1 MLFSKVYEN
10 NFNISKNKI
19 FNFYF
24 STFQIYA
31 VSSWDSSVHDSEL
44 LNRVTSSNDRIYLIV
59 KVVVRLSHPAYMEL
73 VLRKRVC
80 INIYNSLS
88 FTSLTGK
95 LKQKITGT
103 VSVTQNLSLRITSR
117 LWHSL
122 CVPGN
127 VKEIKCIAQVALLK
141 VNFMLT

>member
-1 MLFSKVYEN
+1 M
-10 NFNISKNKI
+10 
-19 FNFYF
+19 
-24 STFQIYA
+24 
-31 VSSWDSSVHDSEL
+31 HDSEL

-73 VLRKRVC
+73 VLRKRLC

-103 VSVTQNLSLRITSR
+103 VR
-117 LWHSL
+117 L
-122 CVPGN
+122 
-127 VKEIKCIAQVALLK
+127 
-141 VNFMLT
+141 T

>member
-1 MLFSKVYEN
+1 M
-10 NFNISKNKI
+10 
-19 FNFYF
+19 
-24 STFQIYA
+24 
-31 VSSWDSSVHDSEL
+31 HDSEL

-73 VLRKRVC
+73 VLRKRLC

-103 VSVTQNLSLRITSR
+103 VR
-117 LWHSL
+117 LTY
-122 CVPGN
+122 V
-127 VKEIKCIAQVALLK
+127 VIAQILQQNNKDVTTLSHIYHIDIAQILQHRCR
-141 VNFMLT
+141 NNITQISH